1 MSGATDLRP
10 LPRPVED
17 GPVLA
22 VIPARGGSQGVPRK
36 NLRDV
41 AGRSL
46 VGRAYDAARA
56 ATSVGHVVLSTEDA
70 EIAAHGRSLGLDAV
84 ARPPELADSTAPLE
98 PTLLHASRALQTR
111 FPHRWVVLLQP
122 TSPFRRAADI
132 DACVAAVRERGASS
146 GLSVVDAGITPAYL
160 HHIAD
165 GRLER
170 LYPDFPKGYRRQDF
184 PPLYVPNGA
193 VYVGHVSLLAEGVL
207 IGPQPA
213 PVVMSTARSFDLDSE
228 EDFARARWALERDPS
243 LADSNAGRGADE
255 QPRSL
260 ADWVPRLHPS
270 ERGADDAADDAAA

>member
-1 MSGATDLRP
+1 MSQTSDLRA
-10 LPRPVED
+10 LPRPLED

-36 NLRDV
+36 NLRAV
-41 AGRSL
+41 QGRSL
-46 VGRAYDAARA
+46 VARAFDAAQA

-70 EIAAHGRSLGLDAV
+70 EIAAHGRSLGVDVV

-98 PTLLHASRALQTR
+98 PTLLHASRALQDR

-132 DACVAAVRERGASS
+132 DACVAAVRETGAGS

-160 HHIAD
+160 HHIAE

-170 LYPDFPKGYRRQDF
+170 LYPEFPKGYRRQDF

-193 VYVGHVSLLAEGVL
+193 VYVGHVSLLGAGVL

-213 PVVMSTARSFDLDSE
+213 PVVMSAARSFDLDSE
-228 EDFARARWALERDPS
+228 EDFTRARWALDRDPS
-243 LADSNAGRGADE
+243 LADANAARGPDE

-270 ERGADDAADDAAA
+270 ESSDDAAA

>member
-1 MSGATDLRP
+1 MSDVRTLTKAPDDGA
-10 LPRPVED
+10 
-17 GPVLA
+17 VLA

-36 NLRDV
+36 NLREV

-46 VGRAYDAARA
+46 VARALDAAA
-56 ATSVGHVVLSTEDA
+56 EATSVGHVVLSTEDS
-70 EIAAHGRSLGLDAV
+70 EIAAHGRSLGLEV
-84 ARPPELADSTAPLE
+84 VPRPAELADSTAPLE
-98 PTLLHASRALQTR
+98 PTLLHASRAMQAR

-132 DACVAAVRERGASS
+132 DACVAAVRRTGATS
-146 GLSVVDAGITPAYL
+146 GLSVVDAEITPAYL
-160 HHIAD
+160 HHIEA

-170 LYPDFPKGYRRQDF
+170 LYPEFPKGYRRQDF

-193 VYVGHVSLLAEGVL
+193 VYVGHVDLLAEGVL
-207 IGPQPA
+207 IGPSPA

-228 EDFARARWALERDPS
+228 EDFARAGWALDRDPS
-243 LADSNAGRGADE
+243 LADSNAPRGDDE

-270 ERGADDAADDAAA
+270 ETKDDAAA